1 MLRNIRMN
9 RAIRIEHKM
18 RASVSEDFV
27 SGHGQIEIEKGR
39 QDNRWKNATVI
50 NNIALHIVA
59 AIIIIS
65 PRVTTAPNKIYLQ
78 KHELGQKPR
87 KIILQFKRFMGVGRL
102 WSWCLRSDMARNRRE
117 E

>member
-9 RAIRIEHKM
+9 RAVRIEHEM
-18 RASVSEDFV
+18 WTSVSEDFV
-27 SGHGQIEIEKGR
+27 SGESQKEREKGR

-50 NNIALHIVA
+50 NKIALHIVA

-65 PRVTTAPNKIYLQ
+65 PRVTTAPNKMYLH

-87 KIILQFKRFMGVGRL
+87 KIILQFK
-102 WSWCLRSDMARNRRE
+102 
-117 E
+117 